1 MVRAPAS
8 NFKRPSDRGAHH
20 NDDRGKP
27 NGARFGGSRNGG
39 DRFGGGGSGGGFGGG
54 GRKQVGENSSLA
66 QPDWTKIQLS
76 AFKKD
81 FYTANA
87 IVEERSQAEMDAFR
101 EEHSITIRG
110 RAPNPI
116 INFDEINMPDYVM
129 NEIRRQGYEKPT
141 PIQAQGW
148 PIALSGSNMV
158 GIAKTGSG
166 KTLAYILPAIIH
178 INNQPR
184 LLRGDG
190 PIALVLA
197 PTRELAQQI
206 QQVAGEFGSES
217 HVRNTCCFGGASRG
231 PQARDLQRG
240 CEIVIATPGRL
251 IDFLESGQTSLKRC
265 TYLVLDE
272 GKIISHIF
280 FIEKEN

>member
-1 MVRAPAS
+1 MRAPTN
-8 NFKRPSDRGAHH
+8 NFKRPSDRPQH
-20 NDDRGKP
+20 NFNRDDRGKP
-27 NGARFGGSRNGG
+27 SGGARFGGSRNGG
-39 DRFGGGGSGGGFGGG
+39 DRFGGGGGGG
-54 GRKQVGENSSLA
+54 GRKAVGENSTLA
-66 QPDWTKIQLS
+66 QPDWNSIELS

-81 FYTANA
+81 FYTPNP
-87 IVEERSQAEMDAFR
+87 IVTQRSQYELEAFR
-101 EEHSITIRG
+101 AEHAITIRG

-148 PIALSGSNMV
+148 PIALSGANMV

-184 LLRGDG
+184 LYRGDG

-251 IDFLESGQTSLKRC
+251 IDFLESGQTNLKRC

-272 GKIISHIF
+272 GK
-280 FIEKEN
+280 

>member
-1 MVRAPAS
+1 MRAPTN
-8 NFKRPSDRGAHH
+8 NFKRPSDRPQH
-20 NDDRGKP
+20 NFNRDDRGKP
-27 NGARFGGSRNGG
+27 SGGARFGGSRNGG
-39 DRFGGGGSGGGFGGG
+39 DRFGGGGGG
-54 GRKQVGENSSLA
+54 GRKAVGENSTLA
-66 QPDWTKIQLS
+66 QPDWNSIELS

-81 FYTANA
+81 FYTPNP
-87 IVEERSQAEMDAFR
+87 IVTQRTQYELEAFR
-101 EEHSITIRG
+101 AEHAITIRG

-148 PIALSGSNMV
+148 PIALSGANMV

-184 LLRGDG
+184 LYRGDG

-251 IDFLESGQTSLKRC
+251 IDFLESGQTNLKRC

-272 GKIISHIF
+272 GK
-280 FIEKEN
+280 